1 MYHIPL
7 VEDDGIV
14 REFRQD
20 ALAELKMG
28 TVFGVTETVP
38 KRAALA
44 FFTARARPAVRAMPR
59 VNIIETRLKYK

>member
-1 MYHIPL
+1 M
-7 VEDDGIV
+7 

-28 TVFGVTETVP
+28 TVFGATETVP

-44 FFTARARPAVRAMPR
+44 LFTARARPAVRAMPR
-59 VNIIETRLKYK
+59 VKIIETRLKYK